1 MKRRHALIP
10 VSRDHHTGLVQPV
23 RLRRAAADGDAAA
36 RLLRP
41 GNECGEFFRHQ
52 ERVHLRD
59 EEEELFPLLLRQ
71 RPVAA
76 CSAPRGTR
84 PTLQLEGFART
95 LDIAVAAGII
105 DRETL
110 DVAGELLDAHIRL
123 EERQL
128 FR

>member
-1 MKRRHALIP
+1 MLLL
-10 VSRDHHTGLVQPV
+10 G
-23 RLRRAAADGDAAA
+23 
-36 RLLRP
+36 LLRP

-84 PTLQLEGFART
+84 PTLQFEGFART

-110 DVAGELLDAHIRL
+110 DVAGELLTRTSGLRSDSS
-123 EERQL
+123 